1 MKKIISCLAIL
12 AMISAMVSCGDD
24 TSSEITEVQI
34 TTTKPSPPP
43 KYPEETE
50 AAEPVVI
57 DADSYLGQWS
67 GGKNSITIEKSDEGY
82 TADIEWV
89 SGGGA
94 FLMNSHLHY
103 KCEFNESD
111 STMICSEGV
120 LKQIKYEE
128 DGTTSETQIYDDGT
142 AIMKIDTNTYEW
154 LDNEVYEYYLTWLDD
169 KDDSFSDVIFLK

>member
-1 MKKIISCLAIL
+1 MKKIITCLAIL
-12 AMISAMVSCGDD
+12 AMMSAMVSCGDD
-24 TSSEITEVQI
+24 TSSEITEVQT

-57 DADSYLGQWS
+57 D
-67 GGKNSITIEKSDEGY
+67 
-82 TADIEWV
+82 WV

-94 FLMNSHLHY
+94 FLMKSHLHY

-128 DGTTSETQIYDDGT
+128 DGTTTETQIYDDGT
-142 AIMKIDTNTYEW
+142 AIMKIDKNTYEW

>member
-67 GGKNSITIEKSDEGY
+67 GGKNSITIEKSD
-82 TADIEWV
+82 
-89 SGGGA
+89 
-94 FLMNSHLHY
+94 
-103 KCEFNESD
+103 D